1 MQVPQD
7 FDFIQEFI
15 KISKELGYE
24 EISKEVQ
31 EEVSKKISKHV
42 DKEALAEIDEE
53 LEAGQAKLAKL
64 SEKFG

>member
-1 MQVPQD
+1 MFQ
-7 FDFIQEFI
+7 
-15 KISKELGYE
+15 KKCKKKYL
-24 EISKEVQ
+24 
-31 EEVSKKISKHV
+31 KKISKHV